1 MQSTKL
7 KLKSREMTTKLTVPR
22 TQYQLFVTIPDG
34 SKDSN
39 INIKANLGMVPF
51 QISWQVH
58 EVNILLWF
66 LQAASHSNLSLSIRP
81 ITDVGVELVLP
92 TTILLAHG

>member
-39 INIKANLGMVPF
+39 INIKANLGMVLF

-66 LQAASHSNLSLSIRP
+66 LQAASHSNLSPSIRP
-81 ITDVGVELVLP
+81 ITNVGVELVLT

>member
-39 INIKANLGMVPF
+39 INIKANLGMVLF

-66 LQAASHSNLSLSIRP
+66 LQAASH
-81 ITDVGVELVLP
+81 
-92 TTILLAHG
+92 

>member
-22 TQYQLFVTIPDG
+22 TQYQLSVTIPDG

-39 INIKANLGMVPF
+39 INIKANLGMVLF

-66 LQAASHSNLSLSIRP
+66 LQAASHSNLFLSIRP
-81 ITDVGVELVLP
+81 ITDVRVELVLP